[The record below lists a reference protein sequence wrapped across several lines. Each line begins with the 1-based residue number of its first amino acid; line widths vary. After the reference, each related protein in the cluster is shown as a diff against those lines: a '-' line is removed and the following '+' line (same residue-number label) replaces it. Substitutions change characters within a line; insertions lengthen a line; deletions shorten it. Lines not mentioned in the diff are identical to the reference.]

1 MIPRTIAE
9 PIFPAPI
16 IPIFSFNIAV
26 PPSPSIKARSQNKE
40 LKPELQSHP
49 TPKTKGL
56 RHTTE
61 GPLRQLLLK
70 KFYRSSVSFA
80 QGLKTVQCLVVVG
93 AQGQDLA
100 IFLFRVLHFAHLGVG
115 LAQGT
120 TPIVSPPSHS

>member
-1 MIPRTIAE
+1 MIPRAIAE

-26 PPSPSIKARSQNKE
+26 PPSPSIEARSQNKD
-40 LKPELQSHP
+40 LKPELQSPP

-70 KFYRSSVSFA
+70 SLPQLSIFCPELEGRARLGRRRGSRPRPRGTSV
-80 QGLKTVQCLVVVG
+80 Q
-93 AQGQDLA
+93 
-100 IFLFRVLHFAHLGVG
+100 
-115 LAQGT
+115 
-120 TPIVSPPSHS
+120 PPAFCPY